1 MLLFGLIY
9 IFKNRFKKISDYIL
23 KKNKDQK
30 RISKIRRFSI
40 KVVKN
45 VSAWWSSIQV
55 IFTNSFF
62 IFMPENINYL
72 VTLIKNMHNFK
83 NVGFLIYSII
93 LLIIFAKIFTDF
105 LIFYIDLLVKILINK
120 NRKKEIEKE
129 NQLQIHDVDLDDLE
143 KEEEL
148 DDKLQIPSKS
158 QKKVNP
164 FFKNMSTLHGTMNLA
179 QFAINNSEITN
190 HNEDKNLLN
199 KSQKNYED
207 DYKGQ
212 IIAMKGILLST
223 NQKIDIKGIWYF
235 LFQIKVA
242 IIMMTF
248 LYFKKYDYYIIPIT
262 VYFINLIFFAFV
274 INIDEEYKEDW
285 FIFIICKEILSICKY

>member
-1 MLLFGLIY
+1 MLLFGIIY
-9 IFKNRFKKISDYIL
+9 IFKNRFKIISNYIL
-23 KKNKDQK
+23 RKNKDQK

-62 IFMPENINYL
+62 IFMPENINYF

-83 NVGFLIYSII
+83 SIGFLTYSII

-129 NQLQIHDVDLDDLE
+129 NELRMQNINLDELE
-143 KEEEL
+143 KEEIEDENQL
-148 DDKLQIPSKS
+148 NIPVNSK
-158 QKKVNP
+158 KKINP

-179 QFAINNSEITN
+179 NFSLDNSKIFN
-190 HNEDKNLLN
+190 SNQKDLKNKLPIE
-199 KSQKNYED
+199 YED
-207 DYKGQ
+207 DYEDQ

-285 FIFIICKEILSICKY
+285 FIFIICKEILSICKF